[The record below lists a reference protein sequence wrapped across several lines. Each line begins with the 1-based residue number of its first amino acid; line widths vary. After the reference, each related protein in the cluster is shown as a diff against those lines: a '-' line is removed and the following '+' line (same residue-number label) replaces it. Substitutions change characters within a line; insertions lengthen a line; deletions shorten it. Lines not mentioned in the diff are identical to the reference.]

1 MTTTTTKQK
10 KQAAKRNYFEGVG
23 RRKTAVAR
31 VRIFKSSKSNQISV
45 NEKDYETYFDTNE
58 MREIVSSPFLA
69 TGKEKGFEV
78 IVKVKGGGKKAQA
91 EAIRLGISRALVKF
105 DSDFQAILR
114 DLDYLKRD
122 PRKKERKKA
131 GLKKARRAPQ
141 WSKR

>member
-1 MTTTTTKQK
+1 MATEKQK
-10 KQAAKRNYFEGVG
+10 KQPRKRQYFEGVG

-31 VRIFKSSKSNQISV
+31 VRISKSSKANQLVV
-45 NEKDYETYFDTNE
+45 NEKSPQDYFDTEE
-58 MREIVSSPFLA
+58 MVEIVNSPFLA
-69 TGKEKGFEV
+69 VGKEKGFEV
-78 IVKVKGGGKKAQA
+78 SVKVKGGGKKAQA

-105 DSDFQAILR
+105 DGEYQTILR

>member
-1 MTTTTTKQK
+1 MITEKQK
-10 KQAAKRNYFEGVG
+10 KQPSKRQYFEGVG

-31 VRIFKSSKSNQISV
+31 VRIFKSSKLANQIVV
-45 NEKDYETYFDTNE
+45 NEKNPQEYFDTEE
-58 MREIVSSPFLA
+58 MVEIVNSPFLA
-69 TGKEKGFEV
+69 IGKEKGFEV
-78 IVKVKGGGKKAQA
+78 SVKVKGGGKRAQA

-105 DSDFQAILR
+105 NGEHQTILR

-141 WSKR
+141 WAKR

>member
-1 MTTTTTKQK
+1 MATEKQK
-10 KQAAKRNYFEGVG
+10 KQPVKRQYFEGVG

-31 VRIFKSSKSNQISV
+31 VRIFKSSKTNQLVV
-45 NEKDYETYFDTNE
+45 NEKDPQEYFDTEE
-58 MREIVSSPFLA
+58 MVEIVNSPFLA
-69 TGKEKGFEV
+69 VGKEKGFEV
-78 IVKVKGGGKKAQA
+78 SVKVKGGGKKSQA

-105 DSDFQAILR
+105 DGEYQTILR